1 MLATLV
7 ADNLR
12 VFLRPLLLLTSSV
25 VMGLVVISSVTVSL
39 IPVIS
44 PAIASSLLVVSAKLP
59 LLVLLAVPVA
69 IISSISPIV
78 SLVLLVTV
86 SLSLLEFPV
95 SARVRLVRHILVISF
110 FPFILVYITFDIE
123 SITGKV
129 LLC

>member
-25 VMGLVVISSVTVSL
+25 VMGLVVIFSVTVSL

-44 PAIASSLLVVSAKLP
+44 PAIASSLSAKLP

-95 SARVRLVRHILVISF
+95 SARVRLVRHTGSIL
-110 FPFILVYITFDIE
+110 L
-123 SITGKV
+123 SIYFG
-129 LLC
+129 LYNL

>member
-59 LLVLLAVPVA
+59 LLVLLVA

-95 SARVRLVRHILVISF
+95 SARVRLARHILVISF
-110 FPFILVYITFDIE
+110 FPFILAYITFDIE